1 MFLAGCEPRRKGQAE
16 EARDDYIRGFF
27 FFFLAK
33 TKVGETALVP
43 APGSTFTKEFM
54 VFLLLL
60 WKIHKTSRL
69 PDKLEGTGQPCHL
82 RTAKD

>member
-1 MFLAGCEPRRKGQAE
+1 MSQGGKGKQRKPE
-16 EARDDYIRGFF
+16 MITSVVF